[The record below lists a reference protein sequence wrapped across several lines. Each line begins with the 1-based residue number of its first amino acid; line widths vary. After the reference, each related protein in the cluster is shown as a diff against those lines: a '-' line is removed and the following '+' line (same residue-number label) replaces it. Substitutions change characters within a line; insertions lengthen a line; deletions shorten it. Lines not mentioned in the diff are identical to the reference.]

1 MKSHKIMV
9 VPVFAGSGIRV
20 KIIEAMALGKIIIT
34 TGIGI
39 EGIEY
44 EGLDNVM
51 LANTENEFIEKIS
64 LCVKR
69 IKIEKSYRF
78 GTSEGMQK
86 YDINR
91 LSVELLKFYK
101 ELY

>member
-1 MKSHKIMV
+1 
-9 VPVFAGSGIRV
+9 
-20 KIIEAMALGKIIIT
+20 
-34 TGIGI
+34 
-39 EGIEY
+39 
-44 EGLDNVM
+44 M
-51 LANTENEFIEKIS
+51 LANTDNEFIEKIS